1 MKSRNQVAPSPALEQ
16 SSETESLPESVA
28 LVPVVS
34 SAVVAELEAEDDPL
48 AWLDEPERH
57 AYAHFM
63 GNRNLR
69 GQAATF
75 PLSPGVAAGLYELY
89 LNGRSLSEIRA
100 QFPTQYGFG
109 QIVHAAVE
117 GKWYD
122 RRLEYL
128 GGLMD
133 RAKSRALQV
142 AAESVD
148 FIADSMAAAHKMH
161 GAALKKYLVSGDPKD
176 LGAFGIGSLKQYRDT
191 VEVLLKITGQDG
203 TKRVAG
209 TVKHEHTVRTIPTAP
224 PVPPSPGASVAL
236 LGRWATQELDKQSGK
251 DDE

>member
-1 MKSRNQVAPSPALEQ
+1 MKSRNQVAESPAPAP
-16 SSETESLPESVA
+16 SSETESPPESVA

-34 SAVVAELEAEDDPL
+34 SVVAEVEVEDDPL

-57 AYAHFM
+57 AYTYFM
-63 GNRNLR
+63 ANRNKR
-69 GQAATF
+69 GQADSF
-75 PLSPGVAAGLYELY
+75 PLAPGVAAGLYELY

-100 QFPTQYGFG
+100 QFTQYGLG

-117 GKWYD
+117 GRWNE

-133 RAKSRALQV
+133 RAKGRALQV
-142 AAESVD
+142 AAESVE
-148 FIADSMAAAHKMH
+148 FISDSMAAAHKMH
-161 GAALKKYLVSGDPKD
+161 GAALKKYLVTGDPKD

-224 PVPPSPGASVAL
+224 PPPAPAAAAIAALGTWAKDELTKNDGA
-236 LGRWATQELDKQSGK
+236 ED
-251 DDE
+251 